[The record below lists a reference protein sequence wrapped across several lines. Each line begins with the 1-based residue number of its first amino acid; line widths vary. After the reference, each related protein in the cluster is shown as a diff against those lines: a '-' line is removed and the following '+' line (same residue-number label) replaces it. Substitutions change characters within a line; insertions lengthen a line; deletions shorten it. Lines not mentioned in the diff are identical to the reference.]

1 MANPANVK
9 YLDQGLLLLRLGI
22 GAFYIFHG
30 YPKLFGGP
38 ERWEA
43 AGGAIS
49 ALGIGFLP
57 VFWGFMAAVA
67 ETFGGIFLILGLFTR
82 PAAALLFITM
92 FVATFH
98 HIGSGDSYFYISH
111 AGKMAV
117 LFLSLLI
124 IGPGKLS
131 LDNKINRRRR

>member
-1 MANPANVK
+1 MAHPTIK
-9 YLDQGLLLLRLGI
+9 YLDHGLLLLRIGI
-22 GAFYIFHG
+22 GIFYIFHG

-43 AGGAIS
+43 VGGAIGV
-49 ALGIGFLP
+49 LGLGFMP

-82 PAAALLFITM
+82 PAAGLLFITM
-92 FVATFH
+92 FVAALFH
-98 HIGSGDSYFYISH
+98 ISSGDPYSSISH

-117 LFLSLLI
+117 LFLSLII
-124 IGPGKLS
+124 IGPGKFS
-131 LDNKINRRRR
+131 LDNKINKRRR